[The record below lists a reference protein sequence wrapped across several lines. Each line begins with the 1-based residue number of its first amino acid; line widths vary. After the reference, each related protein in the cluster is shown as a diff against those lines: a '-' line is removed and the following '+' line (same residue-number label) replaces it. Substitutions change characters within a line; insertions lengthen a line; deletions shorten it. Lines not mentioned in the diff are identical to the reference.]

1 MHLPRLQVH
10 IMEEMEKRYY
20 SETTLP
26 SSSSLCHAMNIVKN
40 MSGRILSDTKQQQQK
55 RNVTR
60 TAMLMM
66 IHTVEMVIGKE
77 GYSVGS
83 SSETTNNIFNCSLT

>member
-1 MHLPRLQVH
+1 MN
-10 IMEEMEKRYY
+10 
-20 SETTLP
+20 ETSSKLSLLP
-26 SSSSLCHAMNIVKN
+26 SSSCHQAMNIVKN
-40 MSGRILSDTKQQQQK
+40 MSGRILSDTQQQPK
-55 RNVTR
+55 REVTK

-83 SSETTNNIFNCSLT
+83 SNETTNNILNC